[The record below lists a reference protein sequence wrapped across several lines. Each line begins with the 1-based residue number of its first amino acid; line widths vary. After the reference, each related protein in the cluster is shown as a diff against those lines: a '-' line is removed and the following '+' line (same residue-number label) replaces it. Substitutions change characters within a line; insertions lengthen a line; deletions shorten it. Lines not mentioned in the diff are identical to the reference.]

1 MSTDTEAK
9 DVISFFCPE
18 CGNRIRVSTKHVGQ
32 KGKCPTCEVTVTV
45 PDRSDVIE
53 IDDAIRE
60 ESPSSIPESETK
72 DVATSQTPSQGRIP
86 MFASKRFILFIVALV
101 GTTAFAVFRPSSTGS
116 TGNQKQV
123 WFMNTE
129 SGELVAIDQ
138 KEGEISPIET
148 ETGAELVRAHVFS
161 CDTCDSKSI
170 TIGYMEKH
178 TPEGLAALRA
188 RDWPTLNTL
197 SDSDKAIVIGDPKT
211 RQWHSESGPEAQKLQ
226 DSYAVKKCKNGKWLR
241 ACSPGDK

>member
-1 MSTDTEAK
+1 
-9 DVISFFCPE
+9 
-18 CGNRIRVSTKHVGQ
+18 
-32 KGKCPTCEVTVTV
+32 
-45 PDRSDVIE
+45 
-53 IDDAIRE
+53 
-60 ESPSSIPESETK
+60 
-72 DVATSQTPSQGRIP
+72 
-86 MFASKRFILFIVALV
+86 MFTSKRLTLFIVALV
-101 GTTAFAVFRPSSTGS
+101 GTTAFAVFRPGSIGSTGS
-116 TGNQKQV
+116 QKEF

-138 KEGEISPIET
+138 KEGEFSPINT

-161 CDTCDSKSI
+161 CDSCDDNSI

-188 RDWPTLNTL
+188 RDWPTLNTW
-197 SDSDKAIVIGDPKT
+197 SDSDKAIAIGDPKT
-211 RQWHSESGPEAQKLQ
+211 RRWHSESSPDAQKLQ